1 MGYLLMKKEKKGVYE
16 ARAKI
21 IKAIA
26 HPSRLLIIEEL
37 QRHQRCVNELTEM
50 IGADMS
56 TVSKHLSVLKN
67 AGLVEDEK
75 KGNCIY
81 YNLRCKCVTN
91 FIDCVEEVIA
101 EPAGNHKRL
110 RLPAKTGEKHENRN
124 SGHGL
129 RQVRKA
135 GKNC

>member
-1 MGYLLMKKEKKGVYE
+1 MKKEKKDVYE

-26 HPSRLLIIEEL
+26 HPSRLLIVEEL

-81 YNLRCKCVTN
+81 YNLRCRCVTT

-101 EPAGNHKRL
+101 ETAGD
-110 RLPAKTGEKHENRN
+110 
-124 SGHGL
+124 
-129 RQVRKA
+129 RKKIKFA
-135 GKNC
+135 GKDRRKT